1 MVPVWVFSTLVA
13 TCKATLNDEM
23 SSSVV
28 EMHTSPPDPPSISR
42 HWIHQYIW
50 MATPFMTTNTG
61 IRICRSFV
69 IVEMVCFE
77 RACKLRPCKYSMLL
91 AALYQKS
98 FKLLWSHLADHSQ
111 TVRTFDHHMIS
122 RKPVNLSLVAFSC
135 LLTALVCVKCL
146 ALKDF
151 TQNLV

>member
-28 EMHTSPPDPPSISR
+28 EMHTSPPDPPSIPR
-42 HWIHQYIW
+42 HSFLEYTSIFG

-77 RACKLRPCKYSMLL
+77 RACKLRPCKYSVLL

-122 RKPVNLSLVAFSC
+122 RKPVNLSLVAF
-135 LLTALVCVKCL
+135 L
-146 ALKDF
+146 F
-151 TQNLV
+151 TDSLSLC